1 MPRKGG
7 QSGSEEQGNATPAS
21 MKGWIALLNPPDL
34 VSDATLRPTSPCH
47 AQRQLAIKLNALSRD
62 HADLILDI
70 SRQEEYLSEQQES
83 LLSLQRSLEV
93 EDAVS
98 FKHQR
103 SLLEVSGR
111 IALEE
116 DRMTAVSASIF
127 SCLLPVRESAREKE
141 RALDEARERLTRAKE
156 RCEAENADAFDSD
169 R

>member
-1 MPRKGG
+1 
-7 QSGSEEQGNATPAS
+7 